1 MIYQQEIKEIESFY
15 SNYKDK
21 KIVYTKEIT
30 QLIGLVQKNTAIKVG
45 SETINGA
52 LISSTMESLVVMA
65 KLSEAIKQHIYDL
78 NGILSVQLRFISR
91 ETGKPILFNLHTKI
105 LNMNDQGQDQ
115 KDLQFITMQIRRK
128 IPNDLIRIFGLYIEE
143 ERKKLLLKK
152 KKVECS
158 LLSRGEKKDCIA
170 ESIDKSVL
178 TLVLKDDPDLNMND
192 KVMAVLKI
200 VQTDEIIE
208 IIGSISKKIIESDSQ
223 CQLFVNFIM
232 EEQSPRF
239 SYSVHVLKN
248 LINT

>member
-105 LNMNDQGQDQ
+105 LNM
-115 KDLQFITMQIRRK
+115 
-128 IPNDLIRIFGLYIEE
+128 NDLIRIFGLYIEE